1 MGGVKQYCK
10 GGYKGV
16 GPGQTFPH
24 FPFLARERRMPG
36 GGCELQGVSSGGL
49 GLRAFQRPRV
59 PRLPPPWT
67 TVSNGGGGVGK
78 A

>member
-1 MGGVKQYCK
+1 M
-10 GGYKGV
+10 

-24 FPFLARERRMPG
+24 FPFLAREWRMPG
-36 GGCELQGVSSGGL
+36 EGGELQEMSSGGL

-67 TVSNGGGGVGK
+67 TVSNGGGGVGE